1 MKFDRLAEKINHAT
15 YGYAG
20 FFDAVKIEED
30 DLDRIISFDARLLE
44 ETQKISE
51 AGKIFK
57 MEIVKQKYERAKE
70 HVQKLRE
77 LIEGLEQTFDQR
89 AEIIQGVR

>member
-1 MKFDRLAEKINHAT
+1 
-15 YGYAG
+15 
-20 FFDAVKIEED
+20 
-30 DLDRIISFDARLLE
+30 
-44 ETQKISE
+44 
-51 AGKIFK
+51 